1 MSSPRLRS
9 LPAVG
14 TACLL
19 ALASCAGPNVRR
31 GGDAPATA
39 KAADAT
45 LQLGQSVPQGTSFGL
60 PLAADAAQLWVAAI
74 DTARDRVELEH
85 FYAVDRDGGSRLT
98 PVLDAL
104 ARAAERGVRVRVL
117 LDAGFAQRYGTLPK
131 ALAALPHAEVRTIDG
146 KATFGGIQH
155 AKLLLVDGR
164 RVFVGSQN
172 FDWRAIEH
180 ILELGVATDAACV
193 VRPIAALFAMDWAL
207 AGGATKDAALALGR
221 EVGGQS
227 AAHCDARLLDA
238 AGKSAGATV
247 TVRAVAS
254 PTGWLPDADR
264 WDLPE
269 LVAEI
274 AAAKRSVRI
283 SMLSMHRTERDG
295 SELVAL
301 EEALVAAA
309 ERGVLVQVLLGQ
321 WTRDK
326 PERVREARRLAARHA
341 NIDVRLLVVPPAAEG
356 RIPFARVLHAKV
368 LVVDGERA
376 WIGTSNWAHGY
387 FHGSRNAGVL
397 IQGAA
402 VAAPLDAWLQRLW
415 AVDGNDTL
423 DERPDAA
430 PTPAPATSH

>member
-1 MSSPRLRS
+1 MPPQPCARCVLLRAA
-9 LPAVG
+9 AV
-14 TACLL
+14 AALVVL
-19 ALASCAGPNVRR
+19 AACAGPQASTRPEV
-31 GGDAPATA
+31 
-39 KAADAT
+39 AANAEAAT
-45 LQLGQSVPQGTSFGL
+45 LQLGQSVPQGTTFGL
-60 PLAADAAQLWVAAI
+60 PLAADAAGLWVAAI
-74 DTARDRVELEH
+74 DAARDRVELEH

-98 PVLDAL
+98 PVLNAL

-117 LDAGFAQRYGTLPK
+117 LDAGFAHRYGTLPK
-131 ALAALPHAEVRTIDG
+131 ALAAMPHAEVRLLDG

-164 RVFVGSQN
+164 WVFVGSQN

-180 ILELGVATDAACV
+180 IVELGVATDAPCV

-207 AGGATKDAALALGR
+207 AGGATKDAAMELGR
-221 EVGGQS
+221 EVGGP
-227 AAHCDARLLDA
+227 AAPRCGARLLDA
-238 AGKSAGATV
+238 AGKSAGPTV
-247 TVRAVAS
+247 TVRAIAS

-274 AAAKRSVRI
+274 AAAKRSVRV

-295 SELVAL
+295 KELAAL

-309 ERGVLVQVLLGQ
+309 ERGVRVEVLLGQ

-326 PERVREARRLAARHA
+326 PERMQEAQRLAARHDNLA
-341 NIDVRLLVVPPAAEG
+341 VRLLVVPPAAEG
-356 RIPFARVLHAKV
+356 PIPFARVLHAKV
-368 LVVDGERA
+368 LVVDAERA

-387 FHGSRNAGVL
+387 FHASRNAGVL

-402 VAAPLDAWLQRLW
+402 VAGPLDAWLQRLW
-415 AVDGNDTL
+415 AVDGNDALATTT
-423 DERPDAA
+423 DRP
-430 PTPAPATSH
+430 PTP